1 MKLKCLII
9 DDEPSGRKIIEEFI
23 NETDYLELAGTA
35 PNPVKAATLMNTV
48 SPDLLFL
55 DVQMPKINGIDFLK
69 SLRNPPMVIFTTAF
83 PEYALHGFELDVIDY
98 LLKPVSLERF
108 FKATKKAREFYD
120 LKHRSD
126 SPAMAEPAFFFVKCN
141 NKYERMAFD
150 DLLFIEAASNYIILQ
165 TTQKRHI
172 AYLTFKSVS
181 DHLPAERFIKVHK
194 SYIVALD
201 KIESL
206 NGEEIVI
213 GNHTIPISR
222 AMKDEVMEKVVNRTL
237 WKR

>member
-9 DDEPSGRKIIEEFI
+9 DDEPSGRKVIEEFA
-23 NETDYLELAGTA
+23 NETDFLEITGTA
-35 PNPVKAATLMNTV
+35 SNPVKAAALMNSA

-69 SLRNPPMVIFTTAF
+69 SLRNPPMVILTTAF

-98 LLKPVSLERF
+98 LLKPVSPERF
-108 FKATKKAREFYD
+108 FKATRKAREFYEV
-120 LKHRSD
+120 KHRSGP
-126 SPAMAEPAFFFVKCN
+126 SSAAEPAFFFVKCN
-141 NKYERMAFD
+141 NKYERMVFD
-150 DLLFIEAASNYIILQ
+150 ELLFIEAANNYVILQ
-165 TTQKRHI
+165 TKEKRHI
-172 AYLTFKSVS
+172 TYLTFKGIT
-181 DHLPAERFIKVHK
+181 DHLPGERFIKVHK

-206 NGEEIVI
+206 NGEEILI
-213 GNHTIPISR
+213 GNHKIPISR
-222 AMKDEVMEKVVNRTL
+222 TLKDEVMEKVVNRNL